1 MNQPAADAPSGPDVL
16 VSPPPTSAP
25 ALADRA
31 LPVRDRILNAAT
43 ALFYAEGIRA
53 VSADKIIQAAGI
65 TKVTFYRYFPS
76 KDDLVVAYLE
86 NRAAWERAGISH
98 VLARAANHPS
108 IALGLVARAL
118 GDEACTPGFR
128 GCAFLNAGAE
138 YPDPGHPVRVVV
150 DEHRRWG
157 IRTAREV
164 LEKIGVP
171 DAESVAEE
179 LMMLRDGAMISGYVS
194 DPSTVGQNLFKA
206 GRAVIQYRG

>member
-1 MNQPAADAPSGPDVL
+1 MTQPVTHAPADSLPAPAAA
-16 VSPPPTSAP
+16 VS
-25 ALADRA
+25 DRA

-98 VLARAANHPS
+98 VLARAENHPS

-118 GDEACTPGFR
+118 GDEACVPGFR

-138 YPDPGHPVRVVV
+138 YPDPEHPVRVVI

-157 IRTAREV
+157 IRTAREA

>member
-1 MNQPAADAPSGPDVL
+1 MTQPVTHASAEPLEELAGVTPVSAAAQ
-16 VSPPPTSAP
+16 
-25 ALADRA
+25 RA

-98 VLARAANHPS
+98 VLARAVNHPS

-118 GDEACTPGFR
+118 GDEACVPGFR

-138 YPDPGHPVRVVV
+138 YPDPEHPVRVVI

-157 IRTAREV
+157 IRTAREA

>member
-1 MNQPAADAPSGPDVL
+1 MTQPV
-16 VSPPPTSAP
+16 THAP
-25 ALADRA
+25 AGSLPAPATAVSDRA

-43 ALFYAEGIRA
+43 TLFYAEGIRA

-86 NRAAWERAGISH
+86 NRAAWERAGFSH

-118 GDEACTPGFR
+118 GDEACVPGFR

-138 YPDPGHPVRVVV
+138 YPDPEHPVRVVI

-157 IRTAREV
+157 IRTAREA